1 MSFPKNTAEP
11 KRGMTVDGII
21 AIAAIV
27 WAVDLYWQTYKMKEQ
42 IKDLQV
48 EVDRLKKLVPKI

>member
-1 MSFPKNTAEP
+1 
-11 KRGMTVDGII
+11 MTVDGII